1 MRRWNIRFFLSP
13 SSLPTFHFTFTF
25 YFIPRR
31 HFFLPTFFP
40 SRQDKEK
47 RYWTFRFRWRQLYFY
62 SIRFIRLN
70 MTCGYRLGN
79 IFSILRVDIPTS
91 SPASLLYSLHVSLLP
106 AACLFAIHF
115 GKIRTILLGIVP
127 ASGEFVAWYR
137 SKLSR
142 TIYLGMFLF
151 YL

>member
-1 MRRWNIRFFLSP
+1 MPDFISARRRRRASTLYLARNLKIWCMRRWNIRFFPSP
-13 SSLPTFHFTFTF
+13 SPLLLTFHFTFTF

-47 RYWTFRFRWRQLYFY
+47 RYWTFRFRWRQVYFY

-106 AACLFAIHF
+106 ARLPVRHP
-115 GKIRTILLGIVP
+115 L
-127 ASGEFVAWYR
+127 W
-137 SKLSR
+137 
-142 TIYLGMFLF
+142 
-151 YL
+151 

>member
-1 MRRWNIRFFLSP
+1 MPDFISARRRRRASTLYLARNLKIWCMRRWNIRFFLSP

-25 YFIPRR
+25 YFIPRH

-106 AACLFAIHF
+106 ARLPVRHP
-115 GKIRTILLGIVP
+115 L
-127 ASGEFVAWYR
+127 W
-137 SKLSR
+137 
-142 TIYLGMFLF
+142 
-151 YL
+151 